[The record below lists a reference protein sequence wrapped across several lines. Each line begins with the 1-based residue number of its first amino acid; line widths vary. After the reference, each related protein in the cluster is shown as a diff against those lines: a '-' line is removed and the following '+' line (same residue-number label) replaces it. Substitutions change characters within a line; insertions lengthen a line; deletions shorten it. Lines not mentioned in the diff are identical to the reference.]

1 MNRRA
6 FIAAL
11 SSAAA
16 WPFLAS
22 AQQSESKDQI
32 RRIAVLLG
40 AVEEHDP
47 ESQARITAFR
57 EGLEAS
63 GWIEDRNI
71 RVEYRFGGGG
81 RRAYTDLRD

>member
-1 MNRRA
+1 VKRRE
-6 FIAAL
+6 FIVGL
-11 SSAAA
+11 GTAAA
-16 WPFLAS
+16 WPFLAT
-22 AQQSESKDQI
+22 AQQSERKDQR

-47 ESQARITAFR
+47 ESQARIAAFR

-71 RVEYRFGGGG
+71 LVVS
-81 RRAYTDLRD
+81 